1 MFYLKIMDQIQQ
13 QLQDLAEK
21 GTAEGVITPEE
32 AIKVGNRMQNS
43 YLREL
48 ITKYQEEG
56 RMDDKGILMLVVA
69 LDDIIEKG
77 LLTNDLLDE
86 IQKDPNLLKK

>member
-1 MFYLKIMDQIQQ
+1 MDQIQQ

>member
-1 MFYLKIMDQIQQ
+1 MDSVQQ
-13 QLQDLAEK
+13 KLQDLAEQGK
-21 GTAEGVITPEE
+21 ATGVITPEE

-48 ITKYQEEG
+48 VTKYQEEG

-69 LDDIIEKG
+69 LDEIIEKG
-77 LLTNDLLDE
+77 LLTNDLLGE
-86 IQKDPNLLKK
+86 IQKDPNILE